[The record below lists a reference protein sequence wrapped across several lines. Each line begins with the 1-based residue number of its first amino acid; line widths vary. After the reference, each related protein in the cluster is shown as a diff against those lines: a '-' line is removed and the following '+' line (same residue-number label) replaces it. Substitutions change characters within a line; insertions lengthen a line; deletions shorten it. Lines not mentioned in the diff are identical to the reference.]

1 MTIWEPDLRASTGPK
16 YTAIANSIAE
26 AISNGRLTAGDR
38 LPPHRDLAYRLGV
51 TVGTVTRG
59 YAEAE
64 RRGLVGGEVGRG
76 TFVKGERGRSETQL
90 FAIRHDNPPTGIDL
104 SLNFPPEGIRA
115 DLFARTA
122 SRIGSDPFD
131 ISLFGYQPAAGN
143 PRHRAAAT
151 ELISQTGLD
160 AQVDR
165 VVLCNGTQHGMAIVI
180 AALCQPGDVIMTEE
194 LTYPGIK
201 AVAAMFHLRLRG
213 IAMDQD
219 GMEPEAF
226 EAACKKGDAKVLYC
240 IPTFQNPTSTV
251 MPESRRTEIAEIAR
265 KYGISIV
272 EDDVYGFL
280 EEDRP
285 LPISGY
291 LPEQS
296 FYISST
302 SKCMMPALRVGFV
315 LTPPGMTEPVSSAG
329 RAMNWMT
336 SPITAEIMTRWIEDG
351 TAAELVRW
359 HRQES
364 RARLD
369 IAKRVL
375 NGISF
380 DSMPGSYH
388 IWLPMPPPWRAE
400 EFTEK
405 AKIRGV
411 HVIPAAPFAVGRTAV
426 PHALRICMGAT
437 RTRDELEKGL
447 AIVADLLV
455 CKQTPRL
462 DVM

>member
-1 MTIWEPDLRASTGPK
+1 MTIWEPDLRESAGPK

-26 AISNGRLTAGDR
+26 AIANGRLTAGDR

-76 TFVKGERGRSETQL
+76 TFVKGERDRSATQL

-131 ISLFGYQPAAGN
+131 TSLFGYQPAAGN

-219 GMEPEAF
+219 GLVPEAF

-251 MPESRRTEIAEIAR
+251 MPASRRTEIAEIAR
-265 KYGISIV
+265 KHGISII

-315 LTPPGMTEPVSSAG
+315 LTPPGMTEPVSSAE

-380 DSMPGSYH
+380 DSTPGSYH

-400 EFTEK
+400 DFTEK

-411 HVIPAAPFAVGRTAV
+411 HVIPAAPFAVGRMAV

-437 RTRDELEKGL
+437 RTRDELENGL
-447 AIVADLLV
+447 AIIADLLV